1 MGMDETRMRLVG
13 LADGDPEIKR
23 GFKMAMKGIKGV
35 WRDKARIH
43 NGGWGDKTPIHGL
56 NVHEGIKHSLEDKCT
71 DDKSIQTWNTVI
83 YFVFFAHN
91 PYKTSR

>member
-35 WRDKARIH
+35 
-43 NGGWGDKTPIHGL
+43 
-56 NVHEGIKHSLEDKCT
+56 
-71 DDKSIQTWNTVI
+71 
-83 YFVFFAHN
+83 
-91 PYKTSR
+91 